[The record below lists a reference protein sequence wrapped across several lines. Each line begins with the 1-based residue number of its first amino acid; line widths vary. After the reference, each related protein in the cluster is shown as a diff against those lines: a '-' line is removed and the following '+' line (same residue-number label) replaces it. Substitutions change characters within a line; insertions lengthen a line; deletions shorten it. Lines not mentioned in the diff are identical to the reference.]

1 MPPATIEDDDPMALI
16 VPPPPTT
23 SDLFGALEQRLSL
36 EWIAGQSGG
45 QRSLRGDF
53 PGAAGQTLVGPLNC
67 IHPNRIQVIGH
78 AEQIFLSGLFDRS
91 FQDFMDKLLCGEP
104 AAVIVS
110 DGIRPDTVI
119 GDYAERANTPLLT
132 SPLPDRELVNE
143 LQYYLI
149 HVLAERTTLHGVF
162 MEVLGMGVMLTGD
175 ASVGKSELA
184 LELISR
190 GHRLVADDA
199 PEFSRI
205 APDIVEGRCPE
216 LLREFLEVRGLGV
229 LNARAMFG
237 DIAIKDKKY
246 LRLIIHLA
254 RLDQIDPS
262 QVDRLSGSR
271 GSRVVLGLEIPEVQV
286 PVAPGRN
293 LAILV
298 ETAVRNHI
306 LRLKGYQASD
316 DFIERQRR
324 WLEAA
329 GDD

>member
-1 MPPATIEDDDPMALI
+1 MSS
-16 VPPPPTT
+16 PPT
-23 SDLFGALEQRLSL
+23 SGDLFQDLRERLSL
-36 EWIAGQSGG
+36 EWVAGRAGG
-45 QRSLRGDF
+45 ERTLRGDF

-67 IHPNRIQVIGH
+67 IHPNRVQVIGH
-78 AEQIFLSGLFDRS
+78 AEQIFLSGLLDRS

-104 AAVIVS
+104 AAIVVS
-110 DGIRPDTVI
+110 DSIQPEPAI
-119 GDYAERANTPLLT
+119 GDYAEHTNTPLLT

-143 LQYYLI
+143 LQYYLT
-149 HVLAERTTLHGVF
+149 HALAERTTLHGVF

-205 APDIVEGRCPE
+205 APDIVEGRCPDV
-216 LLREFLEVRGLGV
+216 LREFLEVRGLGI
-229 LNARAMFG
+229 LNIRAMFG
-237 DIAIKDKKY
+237 DTAIKDQKY

-254 RLDQIDPS
+254 RMDQYELS
-262 QVDRLSGSR
+262 RMDRLAGNR
-271 GSRVVLGLEIPEVQV
+271 GTRRLLGLEIPEVMV

-293 LAILV
+293 MAILV
-298 ETAVRNHI
+298 ETAVRSHI

-324 WLEAA
+324 EVEAA
-329 GDD
+329 GED